1 MAKKKTKELPSKLYY
16 SISEIADYTGIKAHV
31 LRYWESEF
39 PTLKPKK
46 TRTGARRYRQ
56 PDIDEILAI
65 KALLYDEGY
74 KIAGAVKMR
83 RQAKK
88 DAAKNV
94 AEPVPQLNIQFDGM
108 TEADRLE
115 FLKKELGDVLEMLKA
130 LTASGDKAEKGK
142 KEMKGTA

>member
-1 MAKKKTKELPSKLYY
+1 MAKKKKKELPSKLYY

-56 PDIDEILAI
+56 VDIDEILAI

-88 DAAKNV
+88 AGSGADSGPA
-94 AEPVPQLNIQFDGM
+94 PQMNIQFNGM
-108 TEADRLE
+108 TEAERLE
-115 FLKKELGDVLEMLKA
+115 FLKNELGEVLELVKTLK
-130 LTASGDKAEKGK
+130 SGEADAEVAK
-142 KEMKGTA
+142 KEMKGTG